1 MTKKRPSA
9 WRKEWVVESTG
20 EAGVEDGGVRAPGVE
35 AKIGIAEW
43 ARAWC
48 PDTPFM

>member
-1 MTKKRPSA
+1 M
-9 WRKEWVVESTG
+9 VESTG